1 MANKIVVP
9 GEFLCT
15 EEEFI
20 AYIGTYAENGVVRA
34 IITGH
39 PVFDLI
45 NRRVYIKPVKD
56 VKMPKS
62 GDVVIGLVEQMRD
75 EIAMI
80 RLIGYDIN
88 KPFKHEFR
96 SVLHISQASSSRIQS
111 LYDVVRIGD
120 IVRVRILNSYIPY
133 VVTAKDAKLG
143 VIAAYCSRCGAPLVK
158 EKDRDILRCS
168 FCGNV
173 ETRKIAPDY
182 MFVNKR

>member
-1 MANKIVVP
+1 MDNKIVVP

-15 EEEFI
+15 EEEFM
-20 AYIGTYAENGVVRA
+20 AYTGTYVEEGIIRAVVMGR
-34 IITGH
+34 

-56 VKMPKS
+56 VKIPKS

-80 RLIGYDIN
+80 RLLGYDVN

-96 SVLHISQASSSRIQS
+96 GVLHISQASNSRIQS
-111 LYDVVRIGD
+111 LYDVIRIGD
-120 IVRVRILNSYIPY
+120 IIRVKILNSYIPY
-133 VVTAKDAKLG
+133 VVTAKDVKLG

-158 EKDRDILRCS
+158 EKNSDALRCS
-168 FCGNV
+168 SCGNV

-182 MFVNKR
+182 MFTNKR